1 MPHEADRTCA
11 MLALWPAI
19 ERRLALYRRVV
30 LATYPARERDFLRA
44 MTSPRSCAARSDNAA
59 RS

>member
-1 MPHEADRTCA
+1 MPQEADRPCA
-11 MLALWPAI
+11 LLALRPAI

-44 MTSPRSCAARSDNAA
+44 MTGPRPCAARSDDAA